1 MIIGT
6 ARRVIFWHF
15 VASKRKGMI
24 TMKTQRN
31 IRLDLEEVKDFVE
44 AASRC
49 SFDIDIF
56 YNRYVVDAKSILG
69 VYGLDLTKTLTV
81 SYNGYD
87 PHFEEVLTELAV
99 A

>member
-1 MIIGT
+1 
-6 ARRVIFWHF
+6 
-15 VASKRKGMI
+15 
-24 TMKTQRN
+24 MKMQRS
-31 IRLDLEEVKDFVE
+31 IRLRLNEVKDFVE

-49 SFDIDIF
+49 NFDVDIF

-69 VYGLDLTKTLTV
+69 VYALDLTKTLTV

-87 PHFEEVLTELAV
+87 HDFEEYLNELAV

>member
-1 MIIGT
+1 M
-6 ARRVIFWHF
+6 
-15 VASKRKGMI
+15 K
-24 TMKTQRN
+24 TMKMQRS
-31 IRLDLEEVKDFVE
+31 IRLRLNEVKDFVE

-49 SFDIDIF
+49 NFDVDIF

-69 VYGLDLTKTLTV
+69 VYALDLTKTLTV

-87 PHFEEVLTELAV
+87 PDFEEYLNELAV

>member
-1 MIIGT
+1 
-6 ARRVIFWHF
+6 
-15 VASKRKGMI
+15 
-24 TMKTQRN
+24 MKMQRS
-31 IRLDLEEVKDFVE
+31 IRLRLNEVKDFVE

-49 SFDIDIF
+49 NFDVDIF

-69 VYGLDLTKTLTV
+69 VYALDLTKTLTV

-87 PHFEEVLTELAV
+87 PDFEEYLNELAV

>member
-1 MIIGT
+1 
-6 ARRVIFWHF
+6 
-15 VASKRKGMI
+15 
-24 TMKTQRN
+24 MKMQRS
-31 IRLDLEEVKDFVE
+31 IRLRLNEVKDFVE

-49 SFDIDIF
+49 NFDVDIF

-69 VYGLDLTKTLTV
+69 VYALDLTKTLTV

-87 PHFEEVLTELAV
+87 PDFEEYFNEMAV

>member
-1 MIIGT
+1 M
-6 ARRVIFWHF
+6 
-15 VASKRKGMI
+15 
-24 TMKTQRN
+24 
-31 IRLDLEEVKDFVE
+31 KDFVG

-49 SFDIDIF
+49 NFDVDIF

-69 VYGLDLTKTLTV
+69 VYALDLTKTLTV

-87 PHFEEVLTELAV
+87 PDFEEYLNELAV

>member
-1 MIIGT
+1 
-6 ARRVIFWHF
+6 
-15 VASKRKGMI
+15 
-24 TMKTQRN
+24 MKMQRS
-31 IRLDLEEVKDFVE
+31 IRLRLNEVKDFVE

-49 SFDIDIF
+49 NFDVDIF

-69 VYGLDLTKTLTV
+69 VDALDLTKTLTV

-87 PHFEEVLTELAV
+87 PDFEEYLNELAV

>member
-1 MIIGT
+1 
-6 ARRVIFWHF
+6 
-15 VASKRKGMI
+15 
-24 TMKTQRN
+24 MKMQRS
-31 IRLDLEEVKDFVE
+31 IRLRLNEVKDCVE

-49 SFDIDIF
+49 NFDVDIF

-69 VYGLDLTKTLTV
+69 VYALDLTKTLTV

-87 PHFEEVLTELAV
+87 PDFEEYLNELAV

>member
-1 MIIGT
+1 
-6 ARRVIFWHF
+6 
-15 VASKRKGMI
+15 
-24 TMKTQRN
+24 MKMQQS
-31 IRLDLEEVKDFVE
+31 IRLRLNEVKDFVE

-49 SFDIDIF
+49 NFDVDIF

-69 VYGLDLTKTLTV
+69 VYALDLTKTLTV

-87 PHFEEVLTELAV
+87 PDFEEYLNELAV